1 VKKLNAEFARILK
14 LPNIRERLVGLGLEP
29 VSIST
34 EEFARFMRSE
44 TLKWDKVIKA
54 AAIAV
59 D

>member
-34 EEFARFMRSE
+34 EEFARFMRAE

-54 AAIAV
+54 AGIVA